1 MRKSSVIILS
11 LALLWLPSI
20 ASAQSAPGASSI
32 STSDTPV
39 SLAGQSGESRP
50 LSGVILSRQD
60 ELVPNVS
67 VIVRTATGEQRQTVS
82 DAHGAFNLSV
92 PRAPL
97 TVRFEG
103 DNIAPQERSL
113 GASDATENLQIKI
126 EFVVSPIHE
135 AVVIVSDGLDP
146 AIERRND
153 TIYKNALFGRDDQ
166 LIETLNAGIN
176 VGQHEGGGK
185 SLEIRR
191 FGFNL
196 DHGGVN
202 GGLKILVDGVQQNQ
216 ATQGHGQGYL
226 GQLKSLTP
234 ELVEGVDI
242 LNGPFSAQYGDFSG
256 LGVVHI
262 RSRESLPDQLT
273 VRLQGGSFDHRRAFV
288 AYSPQW
294 DKIDS
299 FIAYEKS
306 RLDGPFLNPGRYS
319 RDNLTGNFMYRPSE
333 DQTFGLK
340 LSAGRNNFY
349 SSGQIPLDEVAAG
362 RLDRYGFI
370 DPTNG
375 GRVRS
380 ATLGAYYRKEWTDG
394 GILKADAFL
403 TRSLFDLFSNFT
415 FFLND
420 PVNGDGI
427 QQHDSRLQEG
437 GALQYLRPYTLFG
450 RQAMWH
456 AGGNVQM
463 SQINV
468 GLYQQRERVP
478 FSATTSA
485 HARLTNFGQYVQ
497 HSIALMEGRLRL
509 DAGLRYDYF
518 RFAVDD
524 KIHPE
529 FSGTRAAGRLQP
541 KLNLAYTP
549 TARIPATVY
558 FNYGRGINSQDARGV
573 VRGSGVSALPVEG
586 QPTPVQESGD
596 GTGSPIATTDFYQ
609 IGMSHNARRFSLSAD
624 MFLIDHSNEQVYIP
638 DDGTTEFAGPSRA
651 YGYEIKSSVQLTRR
665 LALTGGVTRVL
676 NAFYRGT
683 HPRVYVDSSPHTVAN
698 GGLTLAD
705 FHGFNGSLRWRHVGN
720 YRLDGEDASIRAS
733 GLDVLDLSVSKRLR
747 RWVDFNFSID
757 NLLNKRY
764 YETQN
769 YFESRLLTDAPV
781 GINSAGAFVYPSR
794 IHGTPGYSVTI
805 TTGVTF
811 HFFGKE

>member
-1 MRKSSVIILS
+1 MRKPSAIVLS
-11 LALLWLPSI
+11 LTLLLLPSI
-20 ASAQSAPGASSI
+20 ASAQSAREASA
-32 STSDTPV
+32 TLTPNAPV
-39 SLAGQSGESRP
+39 SFIRQAGETCK

-60 ELVPNVS
+60 ELVPDVS
-67 VIVRTATGEQRQTVS
+67 VIVRTTTGEEQRAVS
-82 DAHGAFNLSV
+82 DANGKFDLSV
-92 PRAPL
+92 PRSSL

-103 DNIAPQERSL
+103 NNIAPQERSI
-113 GASDATENLQIKI
+113 GVGEATENLQIRI

-135 AVVIVSDGLDP
+135 SVVIVSDMLDP

-153 TIYKNALFGRDDQ
+153 TIYKHALFGRDDQ

-202 GGLKILVDGVQQNQ
+202 GGLKILVDDVQQNQ

-262 RSRESLPDQLT
+262 RSRESLPDQFTL
-273 VRLQGGSFDHRRAFV
+273 RLQGGSFNNRRAFV

-294 DKIDS
+294 EKTS
-299 FIAYEKS
+299 AFIAYEKS
-306 RLDGPFLNPGRYS
+306 RLDGPFLNPGRYT
-319 RDNLTGNFMYRPSE
+319 RDNLTGNYTYRPSE
-333 DQTFGLK
+333 DQTFGFK

-420 PVNGDGI
+420 PTNGDGI
-427 QQHDSRLQEG
+427 QQHDSRLQQG
-437 GALQYLRPYTLFG
+437 GTLQYLRPYKLFG
-450 RQAMWH
+450 RQAMLL
-456 AGGNVQM
+456 AGGNLQM

-478 FSATTSA
+478 LTATTSA
-485 HARLTNFGQYVQ
+485 DARLANLGQYVQ
-497 HSIALMEGRLRL
+497 HSMEFMEGRLRL

-518 RFAVDD
+518 RFTVED

-549 TARIPATVY
+549 VSRVPATFY

-573 VRGSGVSALPVEG
+573 VRGQVRELPTPDR
-586 QPTPVQESGD
+586 PTPVQGSGD

-609 IGMSHNARRFSLSAD
+609 VGASHNARRFSLSAD
-624 MFLIDHSNEQVYIP
+624 AFLIDHSNEQVYIP

-651 YGYEIKSSVQLTRR
+651 YGYEIKGSAQITRR
-665 LALTGGVTRVL
+665 LALSGGVTRVL
-676 NAFYRGT
+676 NAFFRGT
-683 HPRVYVDSSPHTVAN
+683 NPRVYVDSSPHTVAN

-705 FHGFNGSLRWRHVGN
+705 FYGFNGSLRWRHVGN

-733 GLDVLDLSVSKRLR
+733 GLDVLDVSVSKRLR

-769 YFESRLLTDAPV
+769 YFESRLRTDAPV
-781 GINSAGAFVYPSR
+781 GLNPAGAFIYPSR
-794 IHGTPGYSVTI
+794 IHATPGYSIAI